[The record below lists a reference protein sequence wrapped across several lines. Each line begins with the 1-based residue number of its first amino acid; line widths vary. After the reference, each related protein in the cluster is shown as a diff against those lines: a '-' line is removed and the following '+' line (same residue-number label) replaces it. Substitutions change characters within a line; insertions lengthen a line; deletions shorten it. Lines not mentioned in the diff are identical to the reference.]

1 MNTMHRIGSATLFAS
16 LLGLSGCP
24 SEHRGEERRDVP
36 SAEQRRPDSRD
47 ERREPAREPARD
59 DSRDQ
64 RRDPAD
70 NRPR

>member
-1 MNTMHRIGSATLFAS
+1 MNMIHRIGSATLIAS

-24 SEHRGEERRDVP
+24 SDRDHRGEERRDGP
-36 SAEQRRPDSRD
+36 SAEQKRHDDSRD
-47 ERREPAREPARD
+47 ERREPARD

-64 RRDPAD
+64 RHDPAD